1 MKRIITLLLIV
12 FLSTFHLFA
21 FAQELKQ
28 KLQAIDA
35 VSDIEPLNSDHYAD
49 KYVVK
54 VKQLL
59 NPKDSSAGTFT
70 QRVII
75 NHIGFDRPTVLVTEG
90 YGAAY
95 ALREQYQEELS
106 RLFNTNVIT
115 VEHRYFLESTPEPL
129 NWDYLTAENSA
140 YDLHHI
146 VSLLKTVYP
155 EKWIST
161 GISKGG
167 QTSLLYRSYFPDD
180 VDFSVPYVA
189 PWNRALEDGRH
200 EVFLQHVGTKK
211 ERKQI
216 EKFQKTILQK
226 RREIIP
232 LLETYCQEK
241 GLEFRIPMDE
251 VLDFSVLEYPFA
263 FWQWGTD
270 ISVIPASSSNAQ
282 MLFDH
287 LMDISG
293 PNYFAENQPF
303 GSFNVQASRELGYY
317 GYDIAPLRKL
327 LSIKSA
333 EGYFNRVM
341 LPQGL
346 KINFDPT
353 LYNQVKTFWEQNDPK
368 MIFIYGEVDPWSAT
382 RIPDLEG
389 KKNLQIYIQPRGSHR
404 ARISTMP
411 EEMQTKIIGQI
422 NQWLAE

>member
-1 MKRIITLLLIV
+1 MKRIISLLLL
-12 FLSTFHLFA
+12 FLSTFHVVA
-21 FAQELKQ
+21 FSGELKQ
-28 KLQAIDA
+28 KLQTIEAISA
-35 VSDIEPLNSDHYAD
+35 IEQLNSEHYSE

-59 NPKDSSAGTFT
+59 NPKDTSAGTFT
-70 QRVII
+70 QRIII
-75 NHIGFDRPTVLVTEG
+75 NHIGFNRPTVLVTEG

-95 ALREQYQEELS
+95 ALRENYQEELS

-115 VEHRYFLESTPEPL
+115 VEHRYFLESTPEPV

-146 VSLLKTVYP
+146 VSLLKPVYP

-167 QTSLLYRSYFPDD
+167 QTTLLYRSFFPDD

-200 EVFLQHVGTKK
+200 EIFLQKVGTKK

-216 EKFQKTILQK
+216 EKFQKRILKK
-226 RREIIP
+226 RKEIIP
-232 LLETYCQEK
+232 LLETYAREK

-251 VLDFSVLEYPFA
+251 VLDFAVLEYPFA

-270 ISVIPASSSNAQ
+270 ISVIPSRSANIQ

-287 LMDISG
+287 LMDISS
-293 PNYFAENQPF
+293 PSYFAENQPF
-303 GSFNVQASRELGYY
+303 GSFNVQAARELGYY

-327 LSIKSA
+327 LYIKSS
-333 EGYFNRVM
+333 EGYFNRIM

-346 KINFDPT
+346 NITFDPT
-353 LYNQVKTFWEQNDPK
+353 LYHKVKTFWEQNDPK

-389 KKNLQIYIQPRGSHR
+389 KKNLQVYIQPRGSHR

-411 EEMQTKIIGQI
+411 EEMQAKIIEQI